1 MNSAEYVT
9 EQVAKMKAEGLPLME
24 IAWKTALLAVGW
36 PYVYAGRGEKC
47 TPANRRARYSS
58 SHPTIKTK
66 CQNFDGKKSCK
77 GCKWYPNEKRVLFF
91 DCRGFTYWVLLKV
104 YDWKLNGAGATSQ
117 WNNSANWKEKG
128 KISTI
133 PEGKLVCL
141 FQQSKDDKSK
151 MSHTGLDFKKET
163 VECQVG
169 VQHFTKRNS
178 KWTHWAIPACEGGD
192 TPTPEPEPKPEP
204 TPKKKPTIKRGSK
217 GPYVKECQIDLMKL
231 GYDVGKSGSDGIF
244 GKNTEKAVRAFQ
256 KTHKDENGKKL
267 AVDGIVGDRTWAAL
281 DAAVAKLIEGSVS

>member
-9 EQVAKMKAEGLPLME
+9 EQVAKMKKDGLPLME

-47 TPANRRARYSS
+47 TPANRRARYSA

-77 GCKWYPNEKRVLFF
+77 GCQWYPNEKRVLFF

-117 WNNSANWKEKG
+117 WNNSSNWKEKG

-151 MSHTGLDFKKET
+151 MSHTGLGYLSQT

-169 VQHFTKRNS
+169 VQHFKTRNK
-178 KWTHWAIPACEGGD
+178 KWTHWALPVCVDGS
-192 TPTPEPEPKPEP
+192 TPTPDPDPEPTP

-217 GPYVKECQIDLMKL
+217 GPYVKECQIELMKL

-244 GKNTEKAVRAFQ
+244 GKNTEKAVKKFQ
-256 KTHKDENGKKL
+256 KDQKL
-267 AVDGIVGDRTWAAL
+267 KVDGIVGPNTWAAL

>member
-9 EQVAKMKAEGLPLME
+9 EQVAKMKADGLPLME

-36 PYVYAGRGEKC
+36 PYVYAARGEKC

-66 CQNFDGKKSCK
+66 CKNYDGKGSCS
-77 GCKWYPNEKRVLFF
+77 GCKWFPNGKRVLMF
-91 DCRGFTYWVLLKV
+91 DCRGFTYWTLLKV

-117 WNNSANWKEKG
+117 WNNSSNWKEKG

-151 MSHTGLDFKKET
+151 MSHTGLGYLGQT

-169 VQHFTKRNS
+169 VQHFKDPHRRRIRILNRHRPRRRNRPS
-178 KWTHWAIPACEGGD
+178 SAEA
-192 TPTPEPEPKPEP
+192 
-204 TPKKKPTIKRGSK
+204 K
-217 GPYVKECQIDLMKL
+217 GPMS
-231 GYDVGKSGSDGIF
+231 KSARS
-244 GKNTEKAVRAFQ
+244 
-256 KTHKDENGKKL
+256 
-267 AVDGIVGDRTWAAL
+267 
-281 DAAVAKLIEGSVS
+281 SS